1 MVFLYNIC
9 MRIGVGQ
16 INTVVGD
23 VEYNYKKILDF
34 TEKAEKKG
42 CDIIV
47 FPELA
52 LTGYP
57 PEDLLKSQT
66 FISYQKEFL
75 EKLKNRFN
83 NIIIVVGFVNLEEDV
98 LYNSAGVIFKDRIIT
113 YNKTRLPNYGV
124 FDERRYFS
132 QGNKGVVIST
142 DKNKIRLGITVC
154 EDIWYPEGVVTDE
167 IIKGKANI
175 IINISSSPYH
185 LGKVQ
190 EREEMLKTRARDL
203 RMFVVYS
210 NLVGGQDELIFDGN
224 SMIISPNGKVI
235 AKAKP
240 FEEELLL
247 ADISPEEATS
257 QRLLDP
263 RYTFLLEDY
272 KPKYNVE
279 TYELDYSTK
288 QKSEK
293 IINNLHPPIPEEEE
307 IIKALQLSIK
317 DYITKNKFSKVVIGI
332 SGGIDSA
339 LVAYICTKAL
349 GKENVI
355 GVSMPSRFSSE
366 GTKSDAKKLCE
377 NLGIKFLEI
386 PIENVFKSY
395 LSELQPIFENKPWD
409 ITEEN
414 LQSRIRGTILMAL
427 SNKFGWIVVST
438 GNKSEL
444 SMGYATL
451 YGDMVG
457 GFALIKDIYKTTV
470 YKLVEYINKKEGWDI
485 IPRSIIERPP
495 TAELRENQKDEDT
508 LPPYQILDKILKKYI
523 EEEKSSKEISEE
535 TQIPLT
541 LVENVIKTINKN
553 EYKRRQ
559 APIGTKITPRSF
571 GKDRRYPITN
581 QFKNL

>member
-1 MVFLYNIC
+1 

-66 FISYQKEFL
+66 FISYQREFL

-98 LYNSAGVIFKDRIIT
+98 LYNSAGVIFKERIIT

-247 ADISPEEATS
+247 VDISPEEATS

-279 TYELDYSTK
+279 IYELDYSTK

>member
-1 MVFLYNIC
+1 

-66 FISYQKEFL
+66 FISYQREFL

-240 FEEELLL
+240 FEEELLV

-279 TYELDYSTK
+279 IYELDYSTK